1 MPAVAP
7 AEETG
12 DPSYHFIDILNDIR
26 VVTVLFVK
34 LSGLNIDATKDDS
47 EVSWPRRNIP

>member
-12 DPSYHFIDILNDIR
+12 DPSYHFIDILNDIDASDLEIG
-26 VVTVLFVK
+26 VGSIGLSHALSKLYFLMLAQVL
-34 LSGLNIDATKDDS
+34 
-47 EVSWPRRNIP
+47 